1 MNRWVLVNLKMCLP
15 FLQFC
20 MVMVEN
26 YNKQTKIP
34 DHNIRCISFSI
45 DLLHRQVMA
54 LFDSQEP
61 FIIESGE
68 RFFEKIRSA
77 WAAKGYARPSPIPAR
92 IPTSQEYD
100 LEQFS
105 ELCVRSGRHFF
116 RNVQKMR
123 SFTFL

>member
-1 MNRWVLVNLKMCLP
+1 
-15 FLQFC
+15 

-34 DHNIRCISFSI
+34 DHNIRSISFSI

-77 WAAKGYARPSPIPAR
+77 RAAKGYARPSPIPAC
-92 IPTSQEYD
+92 ILGNMT
-100 LEQFS
+100 
-105 ELCVRSGRHFF
+105 
-116 RNVQKMR
+116 
-123 SFTFL
+123 